1 MSDAI
6 RAVGMMSGT
15 SMDGID
21 LAEVVTDGTSI
32 QEFGPS
38 NYIPYAPEERQ
49 ILGRAMGQWDGL
61 HVRAAGKMITR
72 SHGLAFT
79 NFEGSSV
86 DVIGFHGQTLAH
98 DPDNRRTLQVGDGV
112 QLARETGVPVVWDF
126 RSADVALGGQGA
138 PLAPFFHFAC
148 AKYIGVTK
156 PIAFLN
162 LGGVGNITYVDPRM
176 SDVTDVGAVVA
187 FDTGPAN
194 AHLNDFVRARLC
206 QEFDRDGALAASGTP
221 NMAAVKTLL
230 DAPYFRKLPPKS
242 LDRNSF
248 AQVLDVVDHMGDADG
263 AATLSAMIAA
273 SVVAGMEHMPQPVS
287 QILVCGGGRRNA
299 TMMRWMAERLDAPVD
314 PVEAV
319 GLDGDMLEAEA
330 FAWLAARIEQ
340 GLPTSLPSTTGA
352 SRPVCGGRIVKPSA
366 SSTE

>member
-32 QEFGPS
+32 QEFGAS
-38 NYIPYAPEERQ
+38 HYIPYAPEERQ
-49 ILGRAMGQWDGL
+49 ILGRAVGKWDGL
-61 HVRAAGKMITR
+61 HVRAAERLITR
-72 SHGLAFT
+72 SHALAFAQLDVT
-79 NFEGSSV
+79 SV

-112 QLARETGVPVVWDF
+112 QLAREAGFPVVWDF

-148 AKYIGVTK
+148 AKYIGATQ

-162 LGGVGNITYVDPRM
+162 LGGVGNITYVDPRL

-194 AHLNDFVRARLC
+194 APLNDFLRARLG

-230 DAPYFRKLPPKS
+230 HASYFRKLPPKS

-248 AQVLDVVDHMGDADG
+248 AQVLDAVDQMGDADG
-263 AATLSAMIAA
+263 AATLSAMISA

-287 QILVCGGGRRNA
+287 QVLVCGGGRRNRVIMSMLQA
-299 TMMRWMAERLDAPVD
+299 GLDCPVTA
-314 PVEAV
+314 VEAH
-319 GLDGDMLEAEA
+319 GLDGDMLEAQA
-330 FAWLAARIEQ
+330 FAYLAVRVLRK
-340 GLPTSLPSTTGA
+340 LPTSGLSTTGA
-352 SRPVCGGRIVKPSA
+352 PVFVGGAQVSQPN
-366 SSTE
+366 